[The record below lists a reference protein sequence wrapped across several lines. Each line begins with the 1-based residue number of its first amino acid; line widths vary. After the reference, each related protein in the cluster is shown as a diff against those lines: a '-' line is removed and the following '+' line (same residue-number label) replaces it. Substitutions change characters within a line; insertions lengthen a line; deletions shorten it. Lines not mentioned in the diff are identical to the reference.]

1 VDPPTVY
8 IEEEPFFTMVLSSVE
23 TFKRECFGYIFG
35 RKPSRTRNNF
45 IITSAVAVQLAK
57 KRRNK
62 EIEQSKLS
70 ERNMKEFFKKYPAIF
85 PVIGDFH
92 SHPEWGSH
100 KREPTLSS
108 TDMKDMLRGGCPLSV
123 VIKISSINK
132 DRILWQGTAEGG
144 IRGSLGKYKFHI
156 NILRVTKE
164 GNGDLKEE
172 CFFIQAP
179 AALKSLNRA
188 LGYT

>member
-1 VDPPTVY
+1 MDPPVIY
-8 IEEEPFFTMVLSSVE
+8 IEKEPFFALVLSSVE

-35 RKPSRTRNNF
+35 LKPSRTRNSYV
-45 IITSAVAVQLAK
+45 ITSAVAVQLAK

-70 ERNMKEFFKKYPAIF
+70 EKSMKKCFEKYPAIF

-100 KREPTLSS
+100 KREPGLSH
-108 TDMKDMLRGGCPLSV
+108 TDMKDMIRTGYPLSV

-132 DRILWQGTAEGG
+132 ERILWQGTADGG
-144 IRGSLGKYKFHI
+144 VKGSLGKYKFHI
-156 NILRVTKE
+156 NILKVVKDE
-164 GNGDLKEE
+164 HGELKEE
-172 CFFIQAP
+172 RFFIQAP
-179 AALKSLNRA
+179 AALRSLNRA